1 MSDWFDGARFGLFVH
16 WDHIAQRGVEI
27 SWPLVGGAGMLHGTQ
42 ASLGVADYH
51 ASAATFAPRP
61 DSPRDWLARAKR
73 AGMRYAVFTAKHHD
87 GFAMW
92 PTKTGQLSVADSRYR
107 GDLVR
112 EFVDA
117 TRANGLRVG
126 IYYSLCDWH
135 HPDYP
140 AFRDEHRPYRFGR
153 VPEPTAEQWAR
164 FIDFQFAQMREL
176 MTDYGK
182 IDLVWFD
189 GGWERSPEQWRAKDF
204 VALIRALQPGIV
216 INDRLPG
223 EGDYDTPEQFIP
235 PVPPAR
241 RWETCLTMNETWAW
255 NPSDTR
261 YKSERE
267 LVHALCEVASRGGNL
282 LLNVGPQA
290 DGALPAEQMTRLDA
304 LARWMS
310 VHDHAIHDSEPG
322 LEPWQFY
329 GPSTRKSERVFLF
342 LLMRPYESVS
352 VRGVPIRR
360 VRAVRELATGRA
372 LEHRGRTTILDQMT
386 NADPLGE
393 LTIRVP
399 EDVIDPLATVIELEI
414 SRPTR

>member
-1 MSDWFDGARFGLFVH
+1 VTDWFSGARFGMFIH

-27 SWPLVGGAGMLHGTQ
+27 SWPLVGGASGLHGAQ
-42 ASLGVADYH
+42 ASLAVDDYH
-51 ASAATFAPRP
+51 ASAASFSPRP
-61 DSPRDWLARAKR
+61 DSARDWLARAKR

-92 PTKTGQLSVADSRYR
+92 PTRTGQLSVAQSRYR

-112 EFVDA
+112 EYVDA
-117 TRANGLRVG
+117 ARANGLRIG

-140 AFRDEHRPYRFGR
+140 AFRDEHRPYRFGT
-153 VPEPTAEQWAR
+153 VPRPTPEQWAR
-164 FIDFQFAQMREL
+164 FSEFQFAQMREL
-176 MTDYGK
+176 LTEYGK

-189 GGWERSPEQWRAKDF
+189 GGWERSPAEWRALEF
-204 VALIRALQPGIV
+204 IALIRALQPGIV

-235 PVPPAR
+235 PVPPGR

-255 NPSDTR
+255 NPSDAR
-261 YKSERE
+261 YKSARA

-282 LLNVGPQA
+282 LLNVSPMA
-290 DGALPAEQMTRLDA
+290 DGSLPAEQTARLDA
-304 LARWMS
+304 LAGWMS
-310 VHDHAIHDSEPG
+310 AHADAIHDSEPG

-329 GPSTRKSERVFLF
+329 GPSTRKGERIFLH

-352 VRGVPIRR
+352 VRGVPVRR
-360 VRAVRELATGRA
+360 VRSVRELATGRA
-372 LEHRGRTTILDQMT
+372 LEHRARTTILDQMT

-393 LTIRVP
+393 LTILVP
-399 EDVIDPLATVIELEI
+399 EEVLDPLATVIELEI
-414 SRPTR
+414 SSRA